1 MHFAQV
7 DLSAVALS
15 PLQTN
20 KGVKTSNATLAG
32 GTCEFLLHPEDWFSC
47 PFGASTFDKDPQATR
62 LTMELDVTPSEI
74 LPLLQQ
80 MDQWVVRAVGD
91 SGIFEGM
98 SKEDVART
106 YHSCLQTSE
115 KYSTI
120 RLRTKL
126 NTAGLQSC
134 KFFKAPENSPIDFKE
149 LDLRTCQIRPVIQLK
164 GIWKQSGQWGL
175 SLDLKKVLVDPQG
188 SATWDF

>member
-7 DLSAVALS
+7 DLSGVALS
-15 PLQTN
+15 SLQTN

-32 GTCEFLLHPEDWFSC
+32 GPCEFLLHPDDWFSC

-62 LTMELDVTPSEI
+62 LTMELDVTSSEI

-80 MDQWVVRAVGD
+80 LDQWAVRDFCTNGL
-91 SGIFEGM
+91 FENM

-115 KYSTI
+115 
-120 RLRTKL
+120 
-126 NTAGLQSC
+126 NTVRFAC
-134 KFFKAPENSPIDFKE
+134 APS
-149 LDLRTCQIRPVIQLK
+149 
-164 GIWKQSGQWGL
+164 
-175 SLDLKKVLVDPQG
+175 
-188 SATWDF
+188 